1 MASLTGGKLLFDGQS
16 ESDRNLEITRVKIKD
31 RVNTTKDYFIK
42 AIRVSKGGQPEFTPN
57 LILKFNEET
66 ANHEI
71 YIMQG
76 QNLVFRGDYF
86 PDGSLQ
92 NGVLD
97 YEDDFKTHIN

>member
-1 MASLTGGKLLFDGQS
+1 
-16 ESDRNLEITRVKIKD
+16 LEITRVKI
-31 RVNTTKDYFIK
+31 RGGVNATKDYFIK

-66 ANHEI
+66 SNHEI

-92 NGVLD
+92 NGVLE
-97 YEDDFKTHIN
+97 YPTQISPSTIKFLAMKTISRPTSIRKR